1 MMCEVCKLAGKSIRN
16 KYLPALVTP
25 DEYAQAM
32 HRLCPFPKTC
42 TCQHRRGSFDA
53 TSVQAKEA

>member
-32 HRLCPFPKTC
+32 HRLCPFPSTC
-42 TCQHRRGSFDA
+42 TCQHREGTYDA
-53 TSVQAKEA
+53 PTVSSEET